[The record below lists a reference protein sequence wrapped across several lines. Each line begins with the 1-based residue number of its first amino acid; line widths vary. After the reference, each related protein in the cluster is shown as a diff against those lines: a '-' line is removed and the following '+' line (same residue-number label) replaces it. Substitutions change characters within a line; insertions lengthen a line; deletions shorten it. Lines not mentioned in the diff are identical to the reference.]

1 MTEEEKIAASK
12 AAAKAAEFNNNQ
24 VYQPMVES
32 VARELNANVSFQGL
46 SAKTTKA
53 TNLYPALIA
62 VITNLDKIC
71 NSKISVPSSV
81 TGKYFKSERCDPQ
94 NVVCKLSLV

>member
-12 AAAKAAEFNNNQ
+12 AAAKAAEFNKNQ

-81 TGKYFKSERCDPQ
+81 TGKYFKSERCSAK
-94 NVVCKLSLV
+94 CSL